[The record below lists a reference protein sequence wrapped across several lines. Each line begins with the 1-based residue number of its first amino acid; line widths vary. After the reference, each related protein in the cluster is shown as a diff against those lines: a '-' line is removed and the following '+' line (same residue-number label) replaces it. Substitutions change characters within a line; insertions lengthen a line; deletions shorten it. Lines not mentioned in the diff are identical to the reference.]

1 MTINLKK
8 EKNYSSAVNEKYT
21 DTSSGDHGTTRDIE
35 GLFQQ
40 SLHNYFTVERY
51 GEKLFSIPVFA
62 VIILLIM
69 LIHLLIPFAIL
80 LFVGMMFGYSYSL
93 EGDQLRNSKINDFFG
108 WAYEKAQSV
117 KGMI

>member
-8 EKNYSSAVNEKYT
+8 EENYSSDLNEKYT
-21 DTSSGDHGTTRDIE
+21 DTSSADPGTTRDIE

-40 SLHNYFTVERY
+40 SLHNYFTVGRY
-51 GEKLFSIPVFA
+51 GEKLFSVPVFA

-69 LIHLLIPFAIL
+69 LIHLLIPVAIL

-93 EGDQLRNSKINDFFG
+93 EGDQLRNSKINDFFD